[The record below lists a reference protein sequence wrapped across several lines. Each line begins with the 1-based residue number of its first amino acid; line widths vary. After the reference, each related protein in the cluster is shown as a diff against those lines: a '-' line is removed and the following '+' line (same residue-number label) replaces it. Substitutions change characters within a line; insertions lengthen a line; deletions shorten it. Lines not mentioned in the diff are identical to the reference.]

1 MSFPHDPAAPGS
13 RRPRRI
19 AYLSHSSLMGGERV
33 LLRLLS
39 ALDRRRTEPIVVL
52 SEDGPLREEIEALA
66 IPTHLVPLRWWI
78 PATHWSRDEFLAQL
92 EGLRER
98 TATVA
103 AWLRKEAIDLVHTN
117 TIVTVEGALASAR
130 AGIPHVWHSRG
141 LFNAGFPPAYYGDTR
156 FIFSVVDQLA
166 DRILCVGQTVKA
178 QTEEA
183 CRRELLEVI
192 YDGFDAEPFLRS
204 PVEPAPAFRA
214 RLGIP
219 DRVPVIATV
228 GGVQKRKGLEDLVDA
243 ATLLLRSGTEA
254 VFLLV
259 GAETDTAFAAALRAK
274 IAASDLEDAFRF
286 LGFQPNVRNVLA
298 HVDLLAHPS
307 FSEGFGSVL
316 LEAMAAE
323 LPVVATRCGGPEEIV
338 RNGETGL
345 LVEVGRPDALAAAI
359 GELLSSPERSRQ
371 MGRKGRRRLDD
382 FSLSTTAML
391 TADVYDAVAAEAAGR
406 TAEETARRGVQADRL
421 LEEILVRARSGAP
434 GLRLAGWLA
443 ASYRRL
449 LAAAFRRSSSCGGM

>member
-1 MSFPHDPAAPGS
+1 
-13 RRPRRI
+13 
-19 AYLSHSSLMGGERV
+19 MGGERV

-52 SEDGPLREEIEALA
+52 AEDGPLREQIEALA
-66 IPTHLVPLRWWI
+66 IPTHLVSLRWWI

-92 EGLRER
+92 EGLGER

-117 TIVTVEGALASAR
+117 TIVTAEGALASAR

-166 DRILCVGQTVKA
+166 DRILCVARTVKA
-178 QTEEA
+178 QMEEV
-183 CRRELLEVI
+183 CRHELLEVI
-192 YDGFDAEPFLRS
+192 YDGFDAETFLRN

-214 RLGIP
+214 HLGIP
-219 DRVPVIATV
+219 DGVPLVATV
-228 GGVQKRKGLEDLVDA
+228 GGIQKRKGLEDLVDA
-243 ATLLLRSGTEA
+243 ATLLRRSGTEA

-259 GAETDTAFAAALRAK
+259 GAESDAAFAAALRTK
-274 IAASDLEDAFRF
+274 ISAANLGAVFRF
-286 LGFQPNVRNVLA
+286 LGFRPNVRNVLA
-298 HVDLLAHPS
+298 QVDLLVHPS
-307 FSEGFGSVL
+307 FSEGFGFAV

-338 RNGETGL
+338 QDGETGL

-382 FSLSTTAML
+382 FSLSTTAVQ
-391 TADVYDAVAAEAAGR
+391 TENVYDAVAAEAAGR
-406 TAEETARRGVQADRL
+406 TAEETARKGALADRL
-421 LEEILVRARSGAP
+421 LEEILVRAHSG
-434 GLRLAGWLA
+434 
-443 ASYRRL
+443 
-449 LAAAFRRSSSCGGM
+449 